1 MSSSSNSR
9 CAACKQLR
17 RRCPSD
23 CIFLPYFPPM
33 DPQRFSFVHRIFGAS
48 NVAKMLQ
55 KVEEYERGDVAE
67 SLYYEARCRIQDP
80 VYGCVGI
87 ITILHE
93 QIYDFQ
99 CQLAKVEAK
108 IQAVKAQQLGHF
120 QPQFPR
126 NFY

>member
-1 MSSSSNSR
+1 MSSSSNNR

-23 CIFLPYFPPM
+23 CIFLPYFPPI
-33 DPQRFSFVHRIFGAS
+33 DPQRFSSVHRIFGAS

-55 KVEEYERGDVAE
+55 KVEEHERGDVAV
-67 SLYYEARCRIQDP
+67 SLYYEAHCRIQDP

-87 ITILHE
+87 ITFLHE

-99 CQLAKVEAK
+99 CQLSKVEAD
-108 IQAVKAQQLGHF
+108 IQAVKSQQLGHL
-120 QPQFPR
+120 QLQFPE
-126 NFY
+126 NFC